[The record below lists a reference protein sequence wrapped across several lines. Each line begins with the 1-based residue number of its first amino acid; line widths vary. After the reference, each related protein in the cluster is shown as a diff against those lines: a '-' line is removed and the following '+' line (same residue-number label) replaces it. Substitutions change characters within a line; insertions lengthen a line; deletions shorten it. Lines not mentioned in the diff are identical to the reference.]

1 MKINIGIL
9 GSSSFIGQ
17 ELINQ
22 LVNKDY
28 KIYLLTRKKLLKNLN
43 DKNII
48 FISGKFIK
56 KDLSKFISKIDI
68 LIYLV
73 AETNDVSKMHQVNVG
88 LLKKVISVSK
98 KKILKIMYISSASVY
113 GNNNSKILKETSKCF
128 PLTKYGIT
136 KYKGENLLVEGSKKN
151 YFKLIIIRPS
161 TILGKN
167 MKNESILQMISSINA
182 NKFFYY
188 QNQNS
193 IMNYIYVKDL
203 CEIIIK
209 LIRYNKFKNYEIF
222 NFSNKIKLIDFV
234 QTITK
239 KLNKN
244 NNFINL
250 PYNLV
255 LFISYF
261 YFIFNKFPLSPSR
274 VKALNVKVSYS
285 NKKIAKIINIKQHSN
300 LKKGILELVDRFN
313 EKKNLF
319 NS

>member
-22 LVNKDY
+22 LVNNDY
-28 KIYLLTRKKLLKNLN
+28 KIYIFTRKKLLKNLN
-43 DKNII
+43 NKNII

-56 KDLSKFISKIDI
+56 KDLSKFINKIDI
-68 LIYLV
+68 LIHLV
-73 AETNDVSKMHQVNVG
+73 AETNDASKMYQVNVG

-98 KKILKIMYISSASVY
+98 KKILTIMYISSASVY

-128 PLTKYGIT
+128 PSTKYGIT
-136 KYKGENLLVEGSKKN
+136 KYKAENLLIEASKKN
-151 YFKLIIIRPS
+151 HFKLIIIRPS

-167 MKNESILQMISSINA
+167 MKNQSILQMISLIND
-182 NKFFYY
+182 NKFFYF

-193 IMNYIYVKDL
+193 IMNYIYVKDF

-209 LIRYNKFKNYEIF
+209 LIRYNKFKNYEIL
-222 NFSNKIKLIDFV
+222 NFSNKIKLIEFV

-250 PYNLV
+250 PYKLV

-261 YFIFNKFPLSPSR
+261 NFIFNKFPLSPSR

-285 NKKIAKIINIKQHSN
+285 NKKIAKIINIKQHNN

-313 EKKNLF
+313 EKKKLF
-319 NS
+319 RC